1 MIMSEIDFIELATF
15 CVNRYRDSLTGPR
28 VRYMD
33 TLFVAIVEGN
43 RVLCSKTPHILRDA
57 GECILIH
64 QRSEKAVTN
73 WYSWYKVEYID
84 GEGCVFDGNL
94 GEKFSLYIVSINSF
108 SNQRMQLSY
117 DNRVIYSCR
126 RPWEDH
132 MAKVWQLYS
141 RVRGIES
148 ANEIK
153 LIADLF
159 KKDEKILELEK
170 EIEDFR
176 FSNRLLEQE
185 REQYRDLLDEIRQI
199 VGK

>member
-1 MIMSEIDFIELATF
+1 
-15 CVNRYRDSLTGPR
+15 
-28 VRYMD
+28 
-33 TLFVAIVEGN
+33 
-43 RVLCSKTPHILRDA
+43 
-57 GECILIH
+57 
-64 QRSEKAVTN
+64 
-73 WYSWYKVEYID
+73 
-84 GEGCVFDGNL
+84 
-94 GEKFSLYIVSINSF
+94 
-108 SNQRMQLSY
+108 MQLSY

-153 LIADLF
+153 LIAELF

>member
-1 MIMSEIDFIELATF
+1 
-15 CVNRYRDSLTGPR
+15 
-28 VRYMD
+28 MD

-43 RVLCSKTPHILRDA
+43 RALCSKTPHILRDA

-94 GEKFSLYIVSINSF
+94 GEKFSLYIVSIDSF

-153 LIADLF
+153 LIAELF
-159 KKDEKILELEK
+159 KKDEKGTP
-170 EIEDFR
+170 EIKSIRWPLLFFNKNLPWTVTDMR
-176 FSNRLLEQE
+176 FVRM
-185 REQYRDLLDEIRQI
+185 
-199 VGK
+199 VK

>member
-1 MIMSEIDFIELATF
+1 
-15 CVNRYRDSLTGPR
+15 
-28 VRYMD
+28 
-33 TLFVAIVEGN
+33 
-43 RVLCSKTPHILRDA
+43 
-57 GECILIH
+57 
-64 QRSEKAVTN
+64 
-73 WYSWYKVEYID
+73 
-84 GEGCVFDGNL
+84 
-94 GEKFSLYIVSINSF
+94 
-108 SNQRMQLSY
+108 
-117 DNRVIYSCR
+117 
-126 RPWEDH
+126 

-153 LIADLF
+153 LIAELF